1 MDKNMVM
8 VSGKESLLLMT
19 EEQGIIHMKDSTFST
34 KNMVREPL
42 SGSPVTFILELISR
56 MNAMGMVKWNGL
68 MVAFIWECGSR
79 AFNRV

>member
-1 MDKNMVM
+1 
-8 VSGKESLLLMT
+8 
-19 EEQGIIHMKDSTFST
+19 
-34 KNMVREPL
+34 MVREPL

-56 MNAMGMVKWNGL
+56 MNAMGTVKWNGL